1 MRKDQTMT
9 AEKPDYLGHRQRL
22 RERFMIDE
30 GKSMPDYE
38 LLELLLM
45 TYIPRKDVKP
55 IAKRLLQKFGSL
67 AGVQNALPEELMTVE
82 GIKENT
88 VINLKVMK
96 AINIR
101 TTWRTLESGER
112 PVIDSPDKLEDY
124 CRTAMGHLDIEE
136 CRIFYLN
143 NKLNI
148 IGEEIIQ
155 RGTINQVAIHPREV
169 IKLVLKNNAEAVI
182 LAHNHP
188 SGDIT
193 PSKADVAM
201 TKQLKEALESINVR
215 LLDHIIISKN
225 QIYSFN
231 SHQIF

>member
-1 MRKDQTMT
+1 MT

-22 RERFMIDE
+22 KQRFWVDE

-45 TYIPRKDVKP
+45 AYIPRKDVKP
-55 IAKRLLQKFGSL
+55 IAKKLLQKFGSL

-82 GIKENT
+82 GVKEST
-88 VINLKVMK
+88 VTNLKVMK

-112 PVIDSPDKLEDY
+112 PVIDSPDRLEDY
-124 CRTAMGHLDIEE
+124 CRAAMGHLDVEE
-136 CRIFYLN
+136 CRVIFLN
-143 NKLNI
+143 NKLNV
-148 IGEEIIQ
+148 IGEEVIQ

-169 IKLVLKNNAEAVI
+169 VKLVLKNNAESII

-188 SGDIT
+188 SGDVT
-193 PSKADVAM
+193 PSRADIAM

-215 LLDHIIISKN
+215 MLDHIIIGKN

-231 SHQIF
+231 THHVI